1 MSDAAI
7 SNDIAP
13 ASRPCFLASKA
24 YRRIRHRANRDW
36 NIALSPPPNDGPSF
50 QAGTI
55 PLARTLARGAIPRHT
70 AFRGDLTDM
79 LSGLHILLI
88 EDQSLIALD
97 TEAMLHELGASTV
110 ETLAAVE
117 PALSWLDHNRPHAAV
132 LDINLGTTSSFAIAE
147 KLAQHS
153 IPFIF
158 TTGYGE
164 DAAVPAQF
172 SGILIVAK
180 PYSVEAMGQALLAC
194 LGTAERH

>member
-1 MSDAAI
+1 M
-7 SNDIAP
+7 
-13 ASRPCFLASKA
+13 
-24 YRRIRHRANRDW
+24 
-36 NIALSPPPNDGPSF
+36 
-50 QAGTI
+50 
-55 PLARTLARGAIPRHT
+55 PRH
-70 AFRGDLTDM
+70 AALGGDVNDVLG
-79 LSGLHILLI
+79 GLHILLI

-97 TEAMLHELGASTV
+97 TEAMLHELGATTV

-117 PALSWLDHNRPHAAV
+117 PALSWLDHHRPHAAV

-164 DAAVPAQF
+164 DVAVPPQF

-194 LGTAERH
+194 IGTAERN